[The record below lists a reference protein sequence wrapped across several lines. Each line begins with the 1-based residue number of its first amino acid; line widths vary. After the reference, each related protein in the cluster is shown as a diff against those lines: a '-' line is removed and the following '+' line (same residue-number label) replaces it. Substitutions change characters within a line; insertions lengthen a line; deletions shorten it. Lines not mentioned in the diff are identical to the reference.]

1 MPKVGDKEYD
11 YDEEGMEEAKAEA
24 ADSGQDVQMADDS
37 FVVAIEKAM
46 EAPKEEPKEESEG
59 EPKEESEGESK
70 EKSEGEPKEES
81 KAAGL
86 FMEVFGEEYDPEDEE
101 HQEHMESIS
110 ELMEANPEA
119 SSSELVTMYIR
130 GNVVLAD

>member
-59 EPKEESEGESK
+59 EPKEESEE
-70 EKSEGEPKEES
+70 ESEGEPKEES
-81 KAAGL
+81 KAADL

>member
-1 MPKVGDKEYD
+1 MPKVGDKKYD
-11 YDEEGMEEAKAEA
+11 YDEEGMEEAEAEA

-46 EAPKEEPKEESEG
+46 GAPKKEPKEESEG
-59 EPKEESEGESK
+59 EPKEESEGDPEGESE
-70 EKSEGEPKEES
+70 EKSEGES
-81 KAAGL
+81 KAADL
-86 FMEVFGEEYDPEDEE
+86 FMEVFGEKYDPEDEE

>member
-37 FVVAIEKAM
+37 FVGAIEKAM
-46 EAPKEEPKEESEG
+46 EA
-59 EPKEESEGESK
+59 
-70 EKSEGEPKEES
+70 PKEES